1 MMTPRADFASQAYFR
16 DPAAGIAK
24 LRELGPVI
32 QVRFPI
38 VGKVWVTTTQE
49 LSARVLKDSRT
60 FTLRKDGAIA
70 GLRWWMPGLV
80 RTVAN
85 NMLTMDEPDHTRLRQ
100 IVDEAFRRRAIL
112 QMEPH
117 ILELA
122 DRLAGD
128 LFAQGSPAD
137 VVARY
142 ANQLPLA
149 VICELLGLP
158 AADRPKFTRWMD
170 GFVRLTGA
178 AGFLG
183 LIPAMISMKRYL
195 EQRLEAARVEGG
207 EGLIAELVRVEKE
220 GGRISRDE
228 MVAMVFLLLGAG
240 TTTTTHLIGGA
251 VYELVRNP
259 ALREWLA
266 ADWSRLNLAIEEFL
280 RFVSAVQFT
289 KPRFVQ
295 NDLELAGVRLR
306 QGDRIMAMLAA
317 ANMDPEA
324 NHAPERLDL
333 TRAPNHHLSFGTGI
347 HFCLGHQLA
356 RIEAKCALQALF
368 TRWPRLEM
376 AVPDEHIRWRE
387 RPGLRALASLPVAT
401 GSPQA

>member
-1 MMTPRADFASQAYFR
+1 MTPRADFASQAYFR

-85 NMLTMDEPDHTRLRQ
+85 NMLTMDEPDHARLRQ

-158 AADRPKFTRWMD
+158 AADWPKFTRWMD

-183 LIPAMISMKRYL
+183 LIPAMISMISPM
-195 EQRLEAARVEGG
+195 
-207 EGLIAELVRVEKE
+207 IA
-220 GGRISRDE
+220 D
-228 MVAMVFLLLGAG
+228 MVA
-240 TTTTTHLIGGA
+240 
-251 VYELVRNP
+251 
-259 ALREWLA
+259 
-266 ADWSRLNLAIEEFL
+266 
-280 RFVSAVQFT
+280 
-289 KPRFVQ
+289 
-295 NDLELAGVRLR
+295 
-306 QGDRIMAMLAA
+306 
-317 ANMDPEA
+317 
-324 NHAPERLDL
+324 
-333 TRAPNHHLSFGTGI
+333 
-347 HFCLGHQLA
+347 
-356 RIEAKCALQALF
+356 
-368 TRWPRLEM
+368 
-376 AVPDEHIRWRE
+376 
-387 RPGLRALASLPVAT
+387 
-401 GSPQA
+401 